1 MAWRICR
8 FFASAAALAAL
19 LACSAAPGDTTLFP
33 LDEGRSWRY
42 QIVTTYGD
50 PSVAPDRDSVVLSS
64 RGSAR
69 LGAEAAWR
77 RSSNNGND
85 YWLRSDDTGIYRV
98 ASKGPLDTEPQADAS
113 PRYVLRKP
121 YAVGTTW
128 SAATTPYVLQRRN
141 ESPRELRHLLRYKSL
156 PMTYRIDAVDQ
167 EVKTPAGDFKGC
179 LRVQGK
185 ADIRL
190 YVDEAFT
197 WRDVPMTTR
206 EWYCPGVGLT
216 RIEREEPSPSKFI
229 LGGTQVLELMQW
241 H

>member
-1 MAWRICR
+1 MACR
-8 FFASAAALAAL
+8 TGLFFAGAAALATL
-19 LACSAAPGDTTLFP
+19 LACSAAPGDSALFP
-33 LDEGRSWRY
+33 LDAGRSWTYR
-42 QIVTTYGD
+42 IVTTYDD
-50 PSVAPDRDSVVLSS
+50 PSVAPDHDSVVLSS
-64 RGSAR
+64 RGSA
-69 LGAEAAWR
+69 LVGAEAAWR

-98 ASKGPLDTEPQADAS
+98 ASKGPLDIEPQADAS

-121 YAVGTTW
+121 YVIGTTW
-128 SAATTPYVLQRRN
+128 SASTTPYVLQRRN

-156 PMTYRIDAVDQ
+156 PMRYRIDAVDQ
-167 EVKTPAGDFKGC
+167 AVQTPAGDFKGC
-179 LRVQGK
+179 LRVHGT

-206 EWYCPGVGLT
+206 EWYCPGVGLA

-229 LGGTQVLELMQW
+229 LGGIQVLELTQW
-241 H
+241 R